1 MYSLEPMDVVS
12 LLRYSY
18 MLVPLIM
25 DTKRRVLA
33 AEILRTTSR
42 RLRASIFAI
51 GIALLAIER
60 RT

>member
-1 MYSLEPMDVVS
+1 MYSLEPTDVVS
-12 LLRYSY
+12 LRRYSY

-25 DTKRRVLA
+25 DTKIRVLA

-42 RLRASIFAI
+42 RLRASIVVI

>member
-1 MYSLEPMDVVS
+1 
-12 LLRYSY
+12 

-42 RLRASIFAI
+42 RLRASIVAI